1 MLSSFIVGIGFWL
14 INISH
19 GSYLESVTVLIS
31 GIAFIFLLSYS
42 FKAIHQGDKVGWAY
56 FVTVICMIISYLR
69 IILPTW
75 I

>member
-19 GSYLESVTVLIS
+19 RSYLESVTALIS

-42 FKAIHQGDKVGWAY
+42 FKAIHQGDKVG
-56 FVTVICMIISYLR
+56 
-69 IILPTW
+69 
-75 I
+75 